1 VTAGAPALASPS
13 ARGICVSVVSH
24 GQGALVDRVLADLA
38 ALPDSGVQQVVVTV
52 NVPGDPWQPAGNTAR
67 WPITLLRNAA
77 PLGFGENHNRAFAH
91 CTQPLF
97 AVLNP
102 DIRLP
107 HDPFPPLVAAL
118 QEAPSCALAV
128 PVQLDAEGRRESF
141 ARPVPTPWGV
151 LARRLF
157 PAAQRARGAVAGA
170 QWVAG
175 AFMLWRAEVYAQLG
189 GFDTG
194 YFLYCEDVDIC
205 LRLQLAQR
213 RFEVVEAVPVVHAAQ
228 RGSGRSWRYLAWHAR
243 SLLRLWTSPVFWQYL
258 TKAGAAPAT
267 R

>member
-1 VTAGAPALASPS
+1 MTPQAPAQA
-13 ARGICVSVVSH
+13 ARTVCVSVVSH
-24 GQGALVDRVLADLA
+24 GQGALVDRLLADLA
-38 ALPDSGVQQVVVTV
+38 ALPGSGVQQVIVTV
-52 NVPGDPWQPAGNTAR
+52 NLAGDPWQPAATAPH
-67 WPITLLRNAA
+67 WAVTVLRNQA
-77 PLGFGENHNRAFAH
+77 PLGFGANHNRAFAQ

-107 HDPFPPLVAAL
+107 HDPFPPLVDTLIAG
-118 QEAPSCALAV
+118 PTCALAV

-157 PAAQRARGAVAGA
+157 PAAQRARAATLNA

-175 AFMLWRAEVYAQLG
+175 AFMLWRAEAYAQLG
-189 GFDTG
+189 GFDPR

-205 LRLQLAQR
+205 LRLQLAKQR
-213 RFEVVEAVPVVHAAQ
+213 FTVVEAVPVVHAAQ

-243 SLLRLWTSPVFWQYL
+243 SLLRLWSSPVFWQYL
-258 TKAGAAPAT
+258 SSRSMPAH
-267 R
+267 